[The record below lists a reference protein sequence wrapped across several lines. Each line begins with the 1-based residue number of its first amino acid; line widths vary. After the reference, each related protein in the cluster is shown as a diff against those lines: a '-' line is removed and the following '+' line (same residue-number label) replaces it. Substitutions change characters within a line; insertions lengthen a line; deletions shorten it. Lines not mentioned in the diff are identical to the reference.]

1 MLMLMVKLMLFT
13 ARLENLSSQSFSSQ
27 PELSRELVSQPSFLS
42 LFLQKFFEGILFDR
56 RKNQIKIMPVCS
68 SAEFVGLED
77 DNQSEERTEE
87 EDYS

>member
-1 MLMLMVKLMLFT
+1 M
-13 ARLENLSSQSFSSQ
+13 
-27 PELSRELVSQPSFLS
+27 
-42 LFLQKFFEGILFDR
+42 QKIFEGILFDR